1 VFYKVKHFS
10 PMSDKKLLMKDLLNL
25 SIKDLV
31 RKRTELRKQLFS
43 FKMKNQARTLK
54 QTHLIKLTRRN
65 IARVNTALSIKIK
78 EQRWQ

>member
-1 VFYKVKHFS
+1 
-10 PMSDKKLLMKDLLNL
+10 MKDLEGL

-31 RKRTELRKQLFS
+31 SKRTELRKKLFS
-43 FKMKNQARTLK
+43 LKMQNQAGALK

-78 EQRWQ
+78 EQK

>member
-1 VFYKVKHFS
+1 
-10 PMSDKKLLMKDLLNL
+10 MSDKRILMKDLEGL

-31 RKRTELRKQLFS
+31 RKRTELRKKLFS
-43 FKMKNQARTLK
+43 LKMQNQAGALK

-78 EQRWQ
+78 EQKWQ

>member
-1 VFYKVKHFS
+1 
-10 PMSDKKLLMKDLLNL
+10 MSDKRIQMKDLEGL

-31 RKRTELRKQLFS
+31 SKRTELRKKLFS
-43 FKMKNQARTLK
+43 LKMQNQAGALK

-78 EQRWQ
+78 EQK

>member
-1 VFYKVKHFS
+1 
-10 PMSDKKLLMKDLLNL
+10 MSDKKILMKDIVNL

-31 RKRTELRKQLFS
+31 NKRTELRKELFTL
-43 FKMKNQARTLK
+43 KMKNQGWALK
-54 QTHLIKLTRRN
+54 QTHLLRLVRRN

>member
-1 VFYKVKHFS
+1 
-10 PMSDKKLLMKDLLNL
+10 MSDKRILMKDLEGL

-31 RKRTELRKQLFS
+31 SKRTELRKKLFS
-43 FKMKNQARTLK
+43 LKMQNQAGALK

-78 EQRWQ
+78 EQKWQ